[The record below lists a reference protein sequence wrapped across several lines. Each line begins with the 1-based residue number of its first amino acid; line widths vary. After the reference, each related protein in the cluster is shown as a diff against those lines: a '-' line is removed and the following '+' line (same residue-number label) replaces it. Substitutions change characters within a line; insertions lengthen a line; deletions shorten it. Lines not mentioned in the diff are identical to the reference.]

1 MLYNPVLPGV
11 DIFCRYTHCSS
22 LQQHTMEM
30 LVCLLLCIITLGV
43 CAAEQCAAPTLENG
57 VVVAEQNLQL
67 NTFTGTFQLVKE
79 N

>member
-1 MLYNPVLPGV
+1 
-11 DIFCRYTHCSS
+11 
-22 LQQHTMEM
+22 MEM